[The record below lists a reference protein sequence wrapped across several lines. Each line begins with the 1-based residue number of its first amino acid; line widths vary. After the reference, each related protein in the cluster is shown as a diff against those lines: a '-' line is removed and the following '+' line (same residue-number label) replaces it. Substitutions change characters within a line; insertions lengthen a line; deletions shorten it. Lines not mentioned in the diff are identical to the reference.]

1 MTRCVF
7 CHMPRDLDSKG
18 RCPSCADAGD
28 ATAYGLH
35 YGEYMYRKEH
45 GLLPGESAR
54 RIPLNAPQRQLP
66 RCKVCGNTVMP
77 PFRTY
82 CSDRCAHEGKRQIAH
97 LAHMAGKPV
106 KTCPVCGKEVPNDSR
121 RTYCSFECY
130 EANQREYLAKRHKA
144 KRKEGK
150 K

>member
-1 MTRCVF
+1 MTRCIY

-35 YGEYMYRKEH
+35 YGEYMYRKER
-45 GLLPGESAR
+45 GLLPGVPAL

-66 RCKVCGNTVMP
+66 RCKVCGNVVLP

-82 CSDRCAHEGKRQIAH
+82 CSDRCAREGKRQIAH

-144 KRKEGK
+144 KK
-150 K
+150 KGNAK